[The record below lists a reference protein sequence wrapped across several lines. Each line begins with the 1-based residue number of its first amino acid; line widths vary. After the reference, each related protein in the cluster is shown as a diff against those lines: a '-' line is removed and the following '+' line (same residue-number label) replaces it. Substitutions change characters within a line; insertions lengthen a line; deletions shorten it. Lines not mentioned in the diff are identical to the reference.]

1 MLPSRPRSGSWGYG
15 TRTPPAA
22 APRSRHERSKSV
34 ATFSSPTSP
43 ESYGGGGNVVEAA
56 AVVARPEREE
66 KLTRALQEPDGLR
79 QSDGGVVD
87 KEVGGDAACSD
98 DRVRLLEREV
108 ATAKATEMKMLE
120 SLIQQTKEME
130 QAKIA
135 LEEAKI
141 EVATLRQQ
149 GRAAADQ
156 PAQWSVMDL
165 MFGGVDEEMNGLRAK
180 LRAAVQAEEKSRKAA
195 DDLTAALSAVTMEAK
210 QVKAWLSDAQAELED
225 ANAEVDRLKES
236 LHAAEAELW
245 STTEQLDGLTSDWK
259 EAAAAWRAR
268 EKALLGR
275 VRAAE
280 DEAHAAR
287 QENVELAELHRV
299 VDDENGS
306 LRRALERAVEEVN
319 AANESLELAT
329 SENSKLQDAVAEK
342 ESALETLRQENEA
355 LKASEAE
362 ARGRV
367 KELDGQLAAAR
378 KAAGGKAPDT
388 LSLEKW
394 RGDMQGKLSA
404 AFLDSNRV
412 MASRKDRMFASLS
425 NIAELKSAAAAAAA
439 MDDFDYEFDHF
450 DGGQYGDLE
459 HAMKQKKR
467 RSILRKFGDFF
478 RRRSLYKHNLA
489 PAIHY

>member
-1 MLPSRPRSGSWGYG
+1 M
-15 TRTPPAA
+15 
-22 APRSRHERSKSV
+22 ER
-34 ATFSSPTSP
+34 
-43 ESYGGGGNVVEAA
+43 
-56 AVVARPEREE
+56 AVVRLEEELRLEREQKTCAMRE
-66 KLTRALQEPDGLR
+66 LEGLR
-79 QSDGGVVD
+79 QRDGGVA
-87 KEVGGDAACSD
+87 GGDAACSE
-98 DRVRLLEREV
+98 RVRHLERDV

-135 LEEAKI
+135 LEEAKL

-149 GRAAADQ
+149 GRGAAE

-165 MFGGVDEEMNGLRAK
+165 MFGGVDEEINGLRSK
-180 LRAAVQAEEKSRKAA
+180 LREAVQAEERSRKAA
-195 DDLTAALSAVTMEAK
+195 DELTAALSAVTMEAK
-210 QVKAWLSDAQAELED
+210 QVKVWLSDTQAELED
-225 ANAEVDRLKES
+225 ANAEIERLKNS
-236 LHAAEAELW
+236 VHVAEAELW
-245 STTEQLDGLTSDWK
+245 STTEQLDGIALEWK

-280 DEAHAAR
+280 GEAHAAR

-299 VDDENGS
+299 VDHENGS
-306 LRRALERAVEEVN
+306 LRHAVERAIEGVN

-342 ESALETLRQENEA
+342 ESALESLRRENES

-367 KELDGQLAAAR
+367 KELDDQLGAAR
-378 KAAGGKAPDT
+378 KVAVGAVGEKATADP

-404 AFLDSNRV
+404 SFLDSGRV
-412 MASRKDRMFASLS
+412 MTTSRPKDRMFASIS
-425 NIAELKSAAAAAAA
+425 NIAELKSAAAAAA
-439 MDDFDYEFDHF
+439 MDDFDYEFDHL
-450 DGGQYGDLE
+450 DGSQYGDLE
-459 HAMKQKKR
+459 SAMKHNKKR

-478 RRRSLYKHNLA
+478 RRKSLYKRNL
-489 PAIHY
+489 PPVLHY